1 MLQNI
6 SLNRVNW
13 LTNWRT
19 NNIRIYRSD
28 KKEQLGAHSARAKD
42 AAGQEAGEVQHAAAV
57 AGQCRQYVKYEAGN
71 KDDQAPTQA
80 GGEY

>member
-1 MLQNI
+1 MDKQHLGPIGPPQ
-6 SLNRVNW
+6 L
-13 LTNWRT
+13 
-19 NNIRIYRSD
+19 Y

-42 AAGQEAGEVQHAAAV
+42 AAGEVQHVAAV

-80 GGEY
+80 LGEY

>member
-42 AAGQEAGEVQHAAAV
+42 AAGQEAGEVQQRP
-57 AGQCRQYVKYEAGN
+57 GLCRQYVKYEAGN